1 MLPWEKTET
10 DDVVPDRP
18 TGRQA
23 MTTHAK
29 RLLARVFLCLL
40 DDNETQDILGRP
52 QSRRARNLT
61 RRYLALEWTDET
73 PKDVLQDAWEQFEA
87 ACNDA
92 LSIQGDCDPVERI
105 CDEIASALGMKPP
118 EASLLRLAAHTH
130 RNQDL
135 ATALDLVGECEDH
148 EAASLFAPMLAMD
161 WGDALTVLHT
171 PSPFRALGIQDV
183 MARRHTPS
191 RFLAFPEQ
199 VARVMQR
206 HSATA
211 GEVLACFFRPSPE
224 PRLTMADFSSAGQD
238 VEFLQRYLRLAT
250 VQERKGVNILLH
262 GKPGTG
268 KTELARALARDL
280 GLVLQEVPSV
290 DDDKDPLPPFR
301 RLSAYCAAQ
310 DIMAPR
316 PGTALLFDEVEDV
329 FPWAQGEDIFPMR
342 RRGGGSGG
350 DRNKGW
356 LTGILESNA
365 RPAIWVCNVI
375 HQMDPAYLRRFDM
388 VIELKGPDRDAR
400 ERLVGSLFE
409 GIAVGSERLVRLAN
423 ERGFAVG
430 HLERMA
436 NVLRVMA
443 PIDEQ
448 EGNRMLGTLAQQV
461 QGALGL
467 PADKPRPDLPLPYR
481 ADCVNTDCDLAEVAA
496 ALSAS
501 PSARLCLYG
510 PPGTGKT
517 QWARE
522 LAERLARPL
531 LVRRASDLLD
541 KYVGGTEARIRAAFE
556 QAQAEGA
563 ILLIDEADSF
573 LQARD
578 GSRAHWETS
587 MVNEMLTAMEAFDG
601 IFVASTNL
609 QDRLDAA
616 SARRFDFK
624 VKFSPLDA
632 AQARQLFRDLLDL
645 LGLSNE
651 GSQPPLAFDA
661 LVGATPGDFAN
672 VARQVRLAPS
682 KRNPHSLFQLL
693 RKELDFR
700 QAPQGGGRRIGF
712 V

>member
-1 MLPWEKTET
+1 
-10 DDVVPDRP
+10 
-18 TGRQA
+18 
-23 MTTHAK
+23 
-29 RLLARVFLCLL
+29 
-40 DDNETQDILGRP
+40 
-52 QSRRARNLT
+52 
-61 RRYLALEWTDET
+61 
-73 PKDVLQDAWEQFEA
+73 
-87 ACNDA
+87 
-92 LSIQGDCDPVERI
+92 
-105 CDEIASALGMKPP
+105 
-118 EASLLRLAAHTH
+118 
-130 RNQDL
+130 
-135 ATALDLVGECEDH
+135 
-148 EAASLFAPMLAMD
+148 
-161 WGDALTVLHT
+161 
-171 PSPFRALGIQDV
+171 
-183 MARRHTPS
+183 
-191 RFLAFPEQ
+191 
-199 VARVMQR
+199 
-206 HSATA
+206 
-211 GEVLACFFRPSPE
+211 
-224 PRLTMADFSSAGQD
+224 
-238 VEFLQRYLRLAT
+238 
-250 VQERKGVNILLH
+250 
-262 GKPGTG
+262 
-268 KTELARALARDL
+268 
-280 GLVLQEVPSV
+280 
-290 DDDKDPLPPFR
+290 
-301 RLSAYCAAQ
+301 
-310 DIMAPR
+310 
-316 PGTALLFDEVEDV
+316 
-329 FPWAQGEDIFPMR
+329 
-342 RRGGGSGG
+342 
-350 DRNKGW
+350 
-356 LTGILESNA
+356 
-365 RPAIWVCNVI
+365 
-375 HQMDPAYLRRFDM
+375 
-388 VIELKGPDRDAR
+388 
-400 ERLVGSLFE
+400 
-409 GIAVGSERLVRLAN
+409 
-423 ERGFAVG
+423 
-430 HLERMA
+430 
-436 NVLRVMA
+436 
-443 PIDEQ
+443 
-448 EGNRMLGTLAQQV
+448 MLGTLAQQV

-501 PSARLCLYG
+501 PSGRLCLYG
-510 PPGTGKT
+510 SPGTGKT

-578 GSRAHWETS
+578 GSRAHWETI

-632 AQARQLFRDLLDL
+632 AQARQLFGDLLDL

-700 QAPQGGGRRIGF
+700 QAPQGGGRRLGF